1 MNGLFIS
8 GTDTNVGKTYIACLI
23 AAELKSRGVNVI
35 PRKPVESGC
44 SYSTDGLIPSDASAL
59 KKAAQYSASLQQVCP
74 FRFAQPVSPERAA
87 RLSKQSITIQQ
98 ATEACIK
105 NIEEDTDF
113 LLVEGAGGFYS
124 PLCNDGLNADLAQA
138 LGLPILLITEDKIGC
153 INQVL
158 LTVEAMR
165 NRNLQLHALVLNQLE
180 VESETSMDNFEDLSR
195 RLNIPIIRHACNSSK
210 IDLQLLEAFI

>member
-98 ATEACIK
+98 VTEACIK
-105 NIEEDTDF
+105 NTEEDKDF

-124 PLCNDGLNADLAQA
+124 PLCDDGLNADLAQA

-158 LTVEAMR
+158 LTVEAMQ

-180 VESETSMDNFEDLSR
+180 EESETSMDNFEDLSR

-210 IDLQLLEAFI
+210 IDLKLLEALI

>member
-98 ATEACIK
+98 VTEACIK
-105 NIEEDTDF
+105 NIEEDKDF

-124 PLCNDGLNADLAQA
+124 PLCDDGLNADLAQA

-180 VESETSMDNFEDLSR
+180 EEPETSMDNFEDLSR

-210 IDLQLLEAFI
+210 IDLQLLEALI